1 MSTQVHRFKR
11 RNDFYYITLL
21 VYVAFAVLYIVV
33 TGTVTAHTVEFGL
46 KDPVIYIIAAF
57 ILHALVML
65 ISSLV
70 RNRRL
75 VITED
80 ALIFASRFRER
91 RIPFSDIDHIG
102 FKREHRRINDG
113 RFAVIKLKVSGRR
126 RILRLRVANYEHE
139 RELYTILKKLEQER
153 RQ

>member
-1 MSTQVHRFKR
+1 MSAQVQRFKR

-33 TGTVTAHTVEFGL
+33 TGTITGSTVEFGL

-57 ILHALVML
+57 ILHALIML
-65 ISSLV
+65 ISSFV
-70 RNRRL
+70 SNRRL
-75 VITED
+75 IITDD

-91 RIPFSDIDHIG
+91 RIPFSDIDHIN
-102 FKREHRRINDG
+102 FKRERRRINDG
-113 RFAVIKLKVSGRR
+113 TFAVINMKVSGRR

-139 RELYTILKKLEQER
+139 KELYGILKELEQEKR
-153 RQ
+153 R